1 MSLRTIM
8 IFPEFDNMDVI
19 DRIRAKYDPLAEL
32 VRPHVTLVF
41 PFESDISNEKL
52 EEILESRLQEI
63 NCFELILG
71 NISKQKDLFGNY
83 LFLNVLK
90 GAEELVR
97 INRFLYD
104 NEFKEYDLGLPYVP
118 HMTIGKLSLV
128 KEMDEAYEEI
138 KDIQDK
144 FSTVV
149 KKISVEMIG
158 ENEESIIVIEK
169 KLK

>member
-19 DRIRAKYDPLAEL
+19 DRIRAKHDPLAEL

-52 EEILESRLQEI
+52 EEILESRLHGLKS
-63 NCFELILG
+63 FELVLG
-71 NISKQKDLFGNY
+71 NISKCEDTFGNY

-90 GAEELVR
+90 GSEELSK
-97 INRFLYD
+97 INSVLYD
-104 NEFKEYDLGLPYVP
+104 NEFKEYDLGLTYVP
-118 HMTIGKLSLV
+118 HMTIGKLPSV
-128 KEMDEAYEEI
+128 KEMDGAYEEI
-138 KDIQDK
+138 KDIRDK

>member
-19 DRIRAKYDPLAEL
+19 DRIRSKYDPLAEL

-52 EEILESRLQEI
+52 EEILESRLQEM

-71 NISKQKDLFGNY
+71 NISKQEDLFGNY

-90 GAEELVR
+90 GAEELAR

-118 HMTIGKLSLV
+118 HMTIGKLSSV

>member
-1 MSLRTIM
+1 M

-19 DRIRAKYDPLAEL
+19 DRIRSKYDPLAEL

-52 EEILESRLQEI
+52 EEILETRLQEM

-71 NISKQKDLFGNY
+71 NISKQEDSFGNY

-90 GAEELVR
+90 GSEELFK
-97 INRFLYD
+97 INRVLYD
-104 NEFKEYDLGLPYVP
+104 NEFKENNLGLPYVP
-118 HMTIGKLSLV
+118 HMTIGKLPSV
-128 KEMDEAYEEI
+128 NDMNAAYEEI

-144 FSTVV
+144 FNTVV

-169 KLK
+169 KLKNPPL

>member
-19 DRIRAKYDPLAEL
+19 DRIRLKYDPLAEL

-52 EEILESRLQEI
+52 EEILESRLQEM

-71 NISKQKDLFGNY
+71 NISKQEDLFGNY
-83 LFLNVLK
+83 LFLNVVK
-90 GAEELVR
+90 GAEELAR

-104 NEFKEYDLGLPYVP
+104 NEFKKYDLGLPYVP

>member
-1 MSLRTIM
+1 M